1 MVICRKD
8 NIRPEMEWNYSE
20 VRDGIYV
27 MAGGAAW
34 KIMHVIKQLLDAYGI
49 EDSEFA
55 ISVRKK

>member
-1 MVICRKD
+1 
-8 NIRPEMEWNYSE
+8 MEWNYSE